1 MSKIRA
7 LIVDDEVLARRRLKQ
22 FLSEIP
28 DIEVIGE
35 CEDGRSALAFITEH
49 APDLLFLDVQMP
61 VMDGFSLIQ
70 ELNVNQVP
78 AIIFVTAYDEF
89 ALRAFEVHALD
100 YLLKPFNRERF
111 RRAVEHARLQIET
124 AHAAD
129 FGQRLKHLLADF
141 TLDDAGHRTRLA
153 VRSNGRTL
161 FISTDEIDW
170 IRAAN
175 SYTELHVGRETH
187 LLRETISQL
196 ERQLDPRRFVR
207 IHRSTIV
214 NIARIREMSP
224 LFNRDQVLILRDG
237 TRLSVSR
244 TYYDKLMSLLK
255 RH

>member
-1 MSKIRA
+1 MSKIRV

-35 CEDGRSALAFITEH
+35 CEDGRSAVAFIAEH
-49 APDLLFLDVQMP
+49 APDLLFLDIQMP

-70 ELNVNQVP
+70 EINTNQVP

-111 RRAVEHARLQIET
+111 RQSVEHARLQIQN

-141 TLDDAGHRTRLA
+141 TLDDAGHQTRLA

-161 FISTDEIDW
+161 FISTEEIDW
-170 IRAAN
+170 VGAAN

-196 ERQLDPRRFVR
+196 ERQLDPRKFVR

-214 NIARIREMSP
+214 NIARIKEMSP